1 MYINNNHKNEVV
13 IIRGLPGSGKST
25 LAKSMV
31 DYLHFE
37 ADMYLEIN
45 GEYVYDAS
53 KIKQAH
59 DWCVPSAK
67 NALEKGANVVISN
80 TFVKLWEIQRYIELG
95 FPYKILELQGKWP
108 NIHGVPIE
116 MIDSMASRW
125 EKLPTNWVA
134 NNNF

>member
-1 MYINNNHKNEVV
+1 MLTNKNNHKNEVV

-59 DWCVPSAK
+59 DWCVDLAK

-116 MIDSMASRW
+116 MIDIMASRW

-134 NNNF
+134 KQ

>member
-1 MYINNNHKNEVV
+1 MLNKNNHKNEVV

-59 DWCVPSAK
+59 DWCVDSAK
-67 NALEKGANVVISN
+67 NALEKVANVVISN

-116 MIDSMASRW
+116 MIDIMASRW

-134 NNNF
+134 KQ

>member
-1 MYINNNHKNEVV
+1 MLNNKNNHKNEVV

-59 DWCVPSAK
+59 DWCVDSAK

-108 NIHGVPIE
+108 NIHGVQIE
-116 MIDSMASRW
+116 NIDSMAKKW

-134 NNNF
+134 KQ

>member
-1 MYINNNHKNEVV
+1 MLNNKNNCKNEVI

-59 DWCVPSAK
+59 DWCVDSAK
-67 NALEKGANVVISN
+67 NALEKGTNVVISN
-80 TFVKLWEIQRYIELG
+80 TFVKLWEIQRYIDLG

-134 NNNF
+134 KQ

>member
-1 MYINNNHKNEVV
+1 MLNNKNNHKNEVV

-59 DWCVPSAK
+59 DWCVASAK
-67 NALEKGANVVISN
+67 NALEKGANAMAQVEPQAGQTAGADDGRAVG
-80 TFVKLWEIQRYIELG
+80 QHRARA
-95 FPYKILELQGKWP
+95 FPDLHAGTQL
-108 NIHGVPIE
+108 
-116 MIDSMASRW
+116 
-125 EKLPTNWVA
+125 
-134 NNNF
+134 

>member
-1 MYINNNHKNEVV
+1 MLTNNNHKNEVV

-31 DYLHFE
+31 DYQHFE

-59 DWCVPSAK
+59 EWCVASAK

-80 TFVKLWEIQRYIELG
+80 TFVKLWEIQKYIELG

-116 MIDSMASRW
+116 IIDIMAARW

-134 NNNF
+134 KQ

>member
-1 MYINNNHKNEVV
+1 MLNNKNNQKNEVV

-59 DWCVPSAK
+59 DWCVASAK

-80 TFVKLWEIQRYIELG
+80 TFVKLWEIQRYIDTSNLG
-95 FPYKILELQGKWP
+95 SHTKF
-108 NIHGVPIE
+108 
-116 MIDSMASRW
+116 
-125 EKLPTNWVA
+125 
-134 NNNF
+134 